1 MVLIES
7 DDIFLFLDKATDD
20 LNLSPHS
27 WWIFKIIGSYIH
39 VLEDRRIEEEY
50 NEVENDTL

>member
-20 LNLSPHS
+20 LNLSPDS
-27 WWIFKIIGSYIH
+27 RWIFKIIGSYIH

-50 NEVENDTL
+50 SGVEE

>member
-20 LNLSPHS
+20 LNLSPRS
-27 WWIFKIIGSYIH
+27 RWIFKIIGSYIH
-39 VLEDRRIEEEY
+39 GLEDLRIEEEY

>member
-20 LNLSPHS
+20 LNLSPRS
-27 WWIFKIIGSYIH
+27 RGIFKIIGSYIH
-39 VLEDRRIEEEY
+39 GLEDLRIEEEY